1 MKTPWTFPNL
11 GSAFTWRIS
20 SSKVY
25 WKKEKDKRHKAKMDP
40 YNPNVIKRVTKTM
53 KRGNIEYFFHQF
65 AFHLFF

>member
-1 MKTPWTFPNL
+1 
-11 GSAFTWRIS
+11 
-20 SSKVY
+20 VY